1 MCCARAGEDLVMPWL
16 VIGAVSAVSG
26 VVGWFVGEKT
36 NDLLVT
42 VGLLG
47 VAYWLIVVKRAA

>member
-1 MCCARAGEDLVMPWL
+1 MPWL